1 MLIPMKR
8 IIATLAI
15 LSCAFSS
22 NASEAID
29 TILAVGPEGKGNA
42 KAAAAWSQLTKGE
55 DGTSLVQ
62 LLAAM
67 DHAGPIPSN
76 WLRSAAEVVAG
87 KLADNGKLSLNE
99 LGVFF
104 LEQSHAPRARRFAFE
119 LIRKIDPVT
128 AKSLV
133 PGLLN
138 DPSPELRRDAVAQ
151 LMEQAASLAGNGNKD
166 GAILIYRQ
174 ALGGAVESAQIQP
187 IASALKEL
195 EVEVDLPRHFGFLM
209 RWQVIG
215 PFDNTKRMGFDTV
228 YPPEKEINLGAE
240 YQGKDAKAKWQA
252 LVSSDK
258 FGKIDLNKPLG
269 MLKETVAY
277 AYTEFESQGTRHA
290 EIRLGCKNA
299 WKIWF
304 NGKLVFGRD
313 EYHRGQ
319 RIDQY
324 KLPIQLQAGKNTIL
338 VKACQNEQTEEW
350 TVQWEF
356 QLRVCDSTGSAILA
370 TNRKATPQA
379 EATGRRP
386 RRPKKSS

>member
-1 MLIPMKR
+1 MRR

-15 LSCAFSS
+15 LSCAVST
-22 NASEAID
+22 NASPEAIN
-29 TILAVGPEGKGNA
+29 TILAVGPEGKGNT
-42 KAAAAWSQLTKGE
+42 KAAAAWSELAKGG
-55 DGTSLVQ
+55 DSASLVQ

-67 DHAGPIPSN
+67 DRAGPIASN

-87 KLADNGKLSLNE
+87 KLEDGGKLSLNE

-104 LEQSHAPRARRFAFE
+104 LDQNHAPRARRFAFE
-119 LIRKIDPVT
+119 LIRKIDPTT

-151 LMEQAASLAGNGNKD
+151 LIKQAASLAGNENKD
-166 GAILIYRQ
+166 GAILLYRQ
-174 ALGGAVESAQIQP
+174 ALGGAVEPTQIQP
-187 IASALKEL
+187 IANALKEL

-240 YQGKDAKAKWQA
+240 YEGKGAKAKWQP
-252 LVSSDK
+252 LLSSDK

-277 AYTEFESQGTRHA
+277 AYTEFESHGVRPA

-299 WKIWF
+299 WKIWL

-324 KLPIQLQAGKNTIL
+324 KLPIQLKAGKNTIL

-370 TNRKATPQA
+370 VNRQATPQPESA
-379 EATGRRP
+379 ARRP

>member
-1 MLIPMKR
+1 M
-8 IIATLAI
+8 
-15 LSCAFSS
+15 
-22 NASEAID
+22 
-29 TILAVGPEGKGNA
+29 
-42 KAAAAWSQLTKGE
+42 
-55 DGTSLVQ
+55 Q
-62 LLAAM
+62 LLSGM
-67 DHAGPIPSN
+67 DDAGPIAAN
-76 WLRSAAEVVAG
+76 WLRSAAEVIAG
-87 KLADNGKLSLNE
+87 NLETSNKLSLTE
-99 LGVFF
+99 LGAFF
-104 LEQSHAPRARRFAFE
+104 LDQSHSPRARRFAFE
-119 LIRKIDPVT
+119 LIRKADPTT

-151 LMEQAASLAGNGNKD
+151 LMEQASIIAGQGNSNG
-166 GAILIYRQ
+166 AVLLYRQ
-174 ALGGAVESAQIQP
+174 ALGGAVDPAQVKP

-195 EVEVDLPRHFGFLM
+195 DVEVDLPRHFGFLM
-209 RWQVIG
+209 RWHVTG

-228 YPPEKEINLGAE
+228 YPPEKEINLAAE
-240 YQGKDAKAKWQA
+240 YDGKGTKARWQP
-252 LVSSDK
+252 LLSSDA

-269 MLKETVAY
+269 LLKETVGY
-277 AYTEFESQGTRHA
+277 AYTEFESAGSRSA

-304 NGKLVFGRD
+304 NGQLVFGRD

-324 KLPIQLQAGKNTIL
+324 KLPIQLKPGKNTIL

-356 QLRVCDSTGSAILA
+356 QLRICDATGSAILA
-370 TNRKATPQA
+370 SNRQATPQQKPL
-379 EATGRRP
+379 ERRP